1 MQKRH
6 LSRVGKVCN
15 LLKCCHS
22 AWCRSMP
29 AFTLSQRLFIHIS
42 IRAFILATT
51 TYTLVENQ
59 VCITEEWLFKSVILT
74 NLFLLWKVSLN
85 SNICVTESD
94 GNVIVLA
101 EKKSSSR
108 VLPSGH
114 ISWNL
119 RQESETQMSI
129 LSIKT
134 VYFGHDLKDDL
145 RHSES
150 SIDVFCKRVQKSSI
164 DTNFTT
170 SVWVWKPTRVVVAQC
185 VI

>member
-74 NLFLLWKVSLN
+74 NLFCYKVSLN

-94 GNVIVLA
+94 WNLIVVWP
-101 EKKSSSR
+101 KKK
-108 VLPSGH
+108 VYLPCGH

-134 VYFGHDLKDDL
+134 VYFGHDLKDDI
-145 RHSES
+145 RHSKT
-150 SIDVFCKRVQKSSI
+150 SIDVFCKRVCK
-164 DTNFTT
+164 F
-170 SVWVWKPTRVVVAQC
+170 
-185 VI
+185 